1 MQALTYILA
10 SLSPIQPNGLPKT
23 AADNNTLPHIL
34 QIVFGIAGALAF
46 LMIVV
51 SGLRYVLSDGN
62 PEKTARARDGVIYAL
77 VGLVIAVVAE
87 GIVGFVVN
95 NL

>member
-1 MQALTYILA
+1 MSWPTLILA
-10 SLSPIQPNGLPKT
+10 SLSPIKPNGLPQT
-23 AADNNTLPHIL
+23 TADNNTLPDIL
-34 QIVFGIAGALAF
+34 KIVFAIAGALAF

-77 VGLVIAVVAE
+77 VGLIIAIAAE

-95 NL
+95 RL